1 MGGKVME
8 RLFAV
13 TESRGASW
21 NGSRAI
27 EEQEEWPA
35 HASFMNG
42 LEAERFVLLGGLL
55 EGTTE
60 FLLIVR
66 ANDAEQIRSRFAG
79 DPWIRKDLLRIGR
92 ILPWTLR
99 LGSLD

>member
-1 MGGKVME
+1 MRACPLRVARASIGCISFGNVGRVRISADMGGKVME

-27 EEQEEWPA
+27 EEQEDWPA
-35 HASFMNG
+35 HATFMNG

-55 EGTTE
+55 EGTTD
-60 FLLIVR
+60 FC
-66 ANDAEQIRSRFAG
+66 
-79 DPWIRKDLLRIGR
+79 
-92 ILPWTLR
+92 
-99 LGSLD
+99 